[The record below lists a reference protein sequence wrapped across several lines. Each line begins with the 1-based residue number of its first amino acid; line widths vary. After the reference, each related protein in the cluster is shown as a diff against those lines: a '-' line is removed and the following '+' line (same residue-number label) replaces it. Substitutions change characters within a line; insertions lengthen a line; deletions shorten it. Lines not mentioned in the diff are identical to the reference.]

1 MRTHRSMR
9 SFESLM
15 FMVALLTAAGSAG
28 AQDSSY
34 LTAAREA
41 AKAAPRDAAAQV
53 ALGEALLEAR
63 LLTEAKAAFGQA
75 SRLPEGRVSGV
86 YGLAKIQMVQ
96 DDIPGARRTCK
107 QLVSASKGGA
117 IGYVCDGEAFLAWQ
131 RSSRAVEGFEKAL
144 SIEPNNVDALIG
156 MGYVD
161 RAQGDVAKSESGFR
175 KAIAAAP
182 GSARAQYGLGELLMG
197 VDRMSDAQA
206 AFREAIRIAPG
217 MADPHYQLGIL
228 LGDSDAGI
236 AELRKAVEIR
246 PAWGEALE
254 ALGQVVA
261 RKGNHEEAI
270 TILDRAVKANPN
282 LAGAFQ
288 QLGLSHAAL
297 KQWPQAE
304 ASLRTA
310 IKLVPSLSQA
320 VTTLGDVLAE
330 EGLHDDALATYEQAR
345 DLSPSDALVPL
356 HMGKLFRT
364 LARNTL
370 ATAQFN
376 KALQLDA
383 QLGAAEM
390 GLGDIAFEEEDWIE
404 ARAHYEAAS
413 KAAKRDGVDQEQL
426 RARLQQLK
434 QR

>member
-1 MRTHRSMR
+1 MRTQRSMR
-9 SFESLM
+9 SLGSLM
-15 FMVALLTAAGSAG
+15 VMVAVLLAAGRAR
-28 AQDSSY
+28 AQDSGS
-34 LTAAREA
+34 LAAARDA
-41 AKAAPRDAAAQV
+41 AKAAPRDAAAQI

-63 LLTEAKAAFGQA
+63 LLTEAKTAFAAG
-75 SRLPEGRVSGV
+75 SRLPEGRLGGV

-96 DDIPGARRTCK
+96 GDIPAARSTCK
-107 QLVSASKGGA
+107 QVLAASKGGA
-117 IGYVCDGEAFLAWQ
+117 AGHVCEGQAFLAWQ

-144 SIEPNNVDALIG
+144 SIEPGNVDALIG
-156 MGYVD
+156 MGYVE
-161 RAQGDVAKSESGFR
+161 RAQGDVAKAEANFR
-175 KAIAAAP
+175 KAIASAP
-182 GSARAQYGLGELLMG
+182 GNARAQFGLGELLTS
-197 VDRMSDAQA
+197 VDRMSEAQA
-206 AFREAIRIAPG
+206 AFREAIKLSPG

-261 RKGNHEEAI
+261 RKGNHQEAI

-282 LAGAFQ
+282 LAGAYQ

-320 VTTLGDVLAE
+320 VMTLGDVLAE

-345 DLSPSDALVPL
+345 DLSPADALVPL
-356 HMGKLFRT
+356 HMGKLYRT

-376 KALQLDA
+376 KALQLDP
-383 QLGAAEM
+383 QLGAAEL
-390 GLGDIAFEEEDWIE
+390 GLGDIAFEEENWVE
-404 ARAHYEAAS
+404 ARAHYDAAS
-413 KAAKRDGVDQEQL
+413 KAAKRDGIDQNYLKQ
-426 RARLQQLK
+426 RLQQLK